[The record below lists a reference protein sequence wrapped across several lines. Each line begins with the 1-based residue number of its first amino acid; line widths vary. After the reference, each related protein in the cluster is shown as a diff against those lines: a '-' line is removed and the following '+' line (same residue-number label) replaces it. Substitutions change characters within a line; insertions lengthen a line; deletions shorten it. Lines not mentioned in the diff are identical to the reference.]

1 VAERKLKLEEGIL
14 YRLVYKFQ
22 AGNYQW
28 YKKEMWA
35 RYMGENEAQSVYEF
49 SLRPLAGTQSMPK
62 DWLLE
67 AWEMPRT
74 STPKLPVSLGKY
86 ES

>member
-1 VAERKLKLEEGIL
+1 MARKIKLEEGIL
-14 YRLVYKFQ
+14 YRVVFKQQ

-35 RYMGENEAQSVYEF
+35 RFMEEVDIGYLF
-49 SLRPLAGTQSMPK
+49 DLRPLAGTQSIPK

-67 AWEMPRT
+67 AYEMPHS
-74 STPKLPVSLGKY
+74 STPKLPVSLGRLQA
-86 ES
+86 S